1 MGQNLGDSKIEKLM
15 TTHRILG
22 VIPARYASTRFPGKV
37 LADIGGKTMLRRV
50 YEQASRCDSL
60 AKLVV
65 ATDHPAVAEEVQRFG
80 GEVVF
85 TREDHPSGTDRC
97 FEALQK
103 VQGNFSHLINIQG
116 DEPFIKPSQID
127 LVAQAL
133 QLPETDI
140 ATLIIRVD
148 KIEQL
153 TDPGEAKVVL
163 KANGEAIYF
172 SRQAIPHLRGIPFEN
187 WLQHH
192 VFYRHVG
199 LYGYRSEVLAA
210 ITQLAPSPLEEC
222 EKLEQLRWLE
232 HGYRIRTALTTED
245 SFCVET
251 TEDLAKAIA
260 MATQQTRS

>member
-1 MGQNLGDSKIEKLM
+1 MKNQ
-15 TTHRILG
+15 ILG

-37 LADIGGKTMLRRV
+37 LADIAGKTMLRRV
-50 YEQASRCDSL
+50 YEQVSGCASL
-60 AKLVV
+60 AKVVV
-65 ATDHPAVAEEVQRFG
+65 AADHPLVAEEVERFG

-85 TREDHPSGTDRC
+85 TREEHPSGTDRC

-103 VQGNFSHLINIQG
+103 TAGSFSHVINIQG

-127 LVAQAL
+127 LVAAAL
-133 QLPETDI
+133 QREGADI

-148 KIEQL
+148 KTEQL
-153 TDPGEAKVVL
+153 TDPGEAKVVI

-199 LYGYRSEVLAA
+199 IYGYRSEVLEA
-210 ITQLAPSPLEEC
+210 ITRLAPSPLEVC

-232 HGYRIRTALTTED
+232 HGYRIQTALTTED

-251 TEDLAKAIA
+251 PEDLVRANTIVQDLQNSAI
-260 MATQQTRS
+260 